1 MSDFDFDHPPSRGGS
16 DSSKWRR
23 YAGRDIIPMWV
34 ADMDFTAPPAVI
46 EALRERIDHGI
57 FGYADPTPE
66 QVEAIIEG
74 IHRDHGW
81 RILPEWLVW
90 MPGMVT
96 GLNLACR
103 AVGEPGD
110 EVFTATP
117 IYPPFLTAPGFSDRT
132 LRTAPLALID
142 QRWQWDWDAVRAAL
156 TPRTRL
162 FMLCNPHNPVGR
174 AFTRDELTTLA
185 ALCDA
190 HDMVVCSDE
199 IHCGLVL
206 EPGVQHIPIASLD
219 DKIAQRTLTLMAP
232 SKTWNIPGLYCAFAI
247 IPNAALR
254 RRFTHAM
261 RGIVPHV
268 GVLGLTAAAAAY
280 RSGPAWR
287 VALIDYLRANRD
299 LALAHLNAMPGL
311 SAASIEA
318 TYLAW
323 IDCRALPH
331 DNPVALFEQHGVG
344 LSDGKDFGAPGF
356 VRLNFGC
363 PRERLIEALTRMTHA
378 VKSVTPSA

>member
-1 MSDFDFDHPPSRGGS
+1 MPAFDFDHPPERAGS
-16 DSSKWRR
+16 DSSKWRK

-34 ADMDFTAPPAVI
+34 SDMDFAAPPAVI
-46 EALRERIDHGI
+46 EALRQRIDHGV
-57 FGYADPTPE
+57 FGYADPGPE
-66 QVEAIIEG
+66 HIEAVIEG
-74 IHRDHGW
+74 IQRDHHW
-81 RILPEWLVW
+81 QIDKDWLVW
-90 MPGMVT
+90 LPGMVT

-110 EVFTATP
+110 DVFTATP
-117 IYPPFLTAPGFSDRT
+117 IYPPFLAAPGFSDRT
-132 LRTAPLALID
+132 LSTAPLQLS
-142 QRWQWDWDAVRAAL
+142 QNRWQWDWDAVRAAL
-156 TPRTRL
+156 SPRTRL

-174 AFTRDELTTLA
+174 VFSREELTHIA
-185 ALCDA
+185 ALCEQ
-190 HDMVVCSDE
+190 HDIAICSDE

-206 EPGVQHIPIASLD
+206 DPALTHTPIATLD
-219 DKIAQRTLTLMAP
+219 EAIAQRTITLMAP
-232 SKTWNIPGLYCAFAI
+232 SKTWNIPGLYCTLAI

-280 RSGPAWR
+280 RHGTPWR
-287 VALIDYLRANRD
+287 RALIDYLRINRD
-299 LALAHLNAMPGL
+299 LTLSHLNALGL
-311 SAASIEA
+311 PTAPIEA

-323 IDCRALPH
+323 IDCRHLP
-331 DNPVALFEQHGVG
+331 DPVALFEHHGVG

-363 PRERLIEALTRMTHA
+363 PRHRLQEALSRMAHA
-378 VKSVTPSA
+378 VQSRHPSK